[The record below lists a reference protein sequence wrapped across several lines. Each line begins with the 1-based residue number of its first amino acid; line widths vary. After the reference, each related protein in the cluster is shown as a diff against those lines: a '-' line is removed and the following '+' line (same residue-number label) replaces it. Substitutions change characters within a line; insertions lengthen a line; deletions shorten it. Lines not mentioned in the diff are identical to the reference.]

1 MWVVA
6 ATLFGLESATC
17 WSVAAMVVV
26 VVVKMRKAVVS
37 HDCLEAVAQQR

>member
-17 WSVAAMVVV
+17 WSVAAMVV
-26 VVVKMRKAVVS
+26 KMRKALAWATI
-37 HDCLEAVAQQR
+37 LEAVMQQR